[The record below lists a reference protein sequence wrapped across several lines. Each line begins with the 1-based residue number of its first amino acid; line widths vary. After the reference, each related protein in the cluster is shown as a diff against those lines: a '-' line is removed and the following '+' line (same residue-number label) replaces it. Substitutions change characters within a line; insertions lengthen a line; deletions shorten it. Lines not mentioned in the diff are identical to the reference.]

1 MLLLSIQNYF
11 KFLKWIFK
19 IVAKSCL
26 FVPLFRE
33 FDTISISKLWITQF
47 FKLKRCFEVDSI
59 EWFFN
64 NCNIHIEKNETIC
77 SKHYRETTTLFK
89 TYPVNLNRVIPMK

>member
-19 IVAKSCL
+19 FVAKSCL

-33 FDTISISKLWITQF
+33 FNTISISKRCITQF

-59 EWFFN
+59 EWFLIIATFILKKMKLFAE
-64 NCNIHIEKNETIC
+64 NIIVK
-77 SKHYRETTTLFK
+77 R
-89 TYPVNLNRVIPMK
+89 

>member
-19 IVAKSCL
+19 FVAKSCL

-33 FDTISISKLWITQF
+33 FDTISISKRCITQF
-47 FKLKRCFEVDSI
+47 FKLKRFLRLI
-59 EWFFN
+59 
-64 NCNIHIEKNETIC
+64 
-77 SKHYRETTTLFK
+77 L
-89 TYPVNLNRVIPMK
+89 LNGF